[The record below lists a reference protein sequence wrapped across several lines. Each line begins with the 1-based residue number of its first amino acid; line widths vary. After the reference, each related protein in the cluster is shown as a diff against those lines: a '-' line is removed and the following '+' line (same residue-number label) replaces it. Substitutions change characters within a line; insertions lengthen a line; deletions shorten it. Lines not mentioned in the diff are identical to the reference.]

1 MSTKSEGCET
11 YPEDVV
17 FELASRLLRGAT
29 IDVKDEAGMTWE
41 ATASTLA
48 RYDGQRRT
56 LVLDKANAFD
66 VLSELAERLSSTAT
80 PTPAPPS
87 ASS

>member
-1 MSTKSEGCET
+1 MSTKSENGGT
-11 YPEDVV
+11 HPEDVV
-17 FELASRLLRGAT
+17 FELASRLLRGET
-29 IDVKDEAGMTWE
+29 NDVKDEAGLTWE
-41 ATASTLA
+41 ATASTLS
-48 RYDGQRRT
+48 RYDGGRRT

-66 VLSELAERLSSTAT
+66 VLSELAVRLSSTAT